1 MKHRLV
7 LATRDSA
14 LQAQVSDALA
24 ESEDVGVA
32 GVCTDAQ
39 QILSV
44 VADRNAD
51 VLLMHEEIGPAPAP
65 AIIRELLSADPA
77 MSVVLISRKPGP
89 DSYAQ
94 ALEVG
99 ARGMV
104 GIPLSFAD
112 IQSGV
117 LPAAQWG
124 RRMRSWTH
132 DTQDEASR
140 SRSGR
145 VTAVAG
151 ARGGAGTSVL
161 ACRLAL
167 EAAAHPG
174 ARVCLIDLDL
184 QAGDV
189 GFLLDVPYAASA
201 VDLADIGDDVDRHA
215 IRESMFRHR
224 SGLHVLPAPENGE
237 RSEVVTGGSMRRL
250 IGLLKSQ
257 FDDVVIDC
265 GSTVTDANLGAVEL
279 ADQVLVATTPDL
291 PSLRAAHRLVDLWGR
306 VQARQPSEIRAVLT
320 HTSRQRTVQP
330 ALARRILEIDLCSAS
345 IPSRFG
351 DLEQAVN
358 TGTLDVL
365 EDKRLN
371 RAFAKLG
378 REVLPPRSPS
388 TRQSR
393 SDADDDEGGPDDLE
407 TSPAAELRG
416 LRRLVTRGRARS
428 DVGAQHVEMAVIFPL
443 IVMTVLLVLQLLF
456 YGVGLL
462 AVQTRAADIAEQ
474 IHAGSPVPAAV
485 AAGRADLGP
494 GWGVPDVQ
502 ADDIVVR
509 VRTTP
514 PKLLP
519 WLPNGPVTGKAAL

>member
-14 LQAQVSDALA
+14 LQAQVGDALA
-24 ESEDVGVA
+24 ESEDVDIA
-32 GVCTDAQ
+32 ALCTDAG
-39 QILSV
+39 QIV
-44 VADRNAD
+44 ATVADRNAD
-51 VLLMHEEIGPAPAP
+51 VLLMHEDIGPAPAP
-65 AIIRELLSADPA
+65 SIVRELLSADPA
-77 MSVVLISRKPGP
+77 MSIVLISREPGP
-89 DSYAQ
+89 DGYAQ

-112 IQSGV
+112 IQSGL

-132 DTQDEASR
+132 DTQDAASR

-145 VTAVAG
+145 VTAIAG

-161 ACRLAL
+161 ACRLAM
-167 EAAAHPG
+167 EAAAHPD

-189 GFLLDVPYAASA
+189 GFLLDVPYGASA

-215 IRESMFRHR
+215 MRESMFRHR

-237 RSEVVTGGSMRRL
+237 RAEVVTGASMRRL

-320 HTSRQRTVQP
+320 RTSRHRTVQP
-330 ALARRILEIDLCSAS
+330 SLARRILEIDLCSAS

-358 TGTLDVL
+358 TGTLDLL
-365 EDKRLN
+365 EDRRLK

-378 REVLPPRSPS
+378 REVLPVRPPAA
-388 TRQSR
+388 RQSR
-393 SDADDDEGGPDDLE
+393 REVEDGDDEPP
-407 TSPAAELRG
+407 TAAIEPNGLRG
-416 LRRLVTRGRARS
+416 LVTRSRARS
-428 DVGAQHVEMAVIFPL
+428 DAGAQHVEMAVIFPL
-443 IVMTVLLVLQLLF
+443 LVMTVLLVLQLVF

-462 AVQTRAADIAEQ
+462 AVQTRAAEIAAEIQ
-474 IHAGSPVPAAV
+474 AGSSTAA
-485 AAGRADLGP
+485 ATEAGRRDLGP

-502 ADDIVVR
+502 VEDTVVR
-509 VRTTP
+509 VAITP

-519 WLPNGPVTGKAAL
+519 WLPTGLVTGKAAL